1 MFCRLSLAQPSRR
14 IRLEIDA
21 EQLLFLRCLCQII
34 CRLKFGTVPA
44 TEESKK
50 ARCSSAAFPKLF
62 RSRNTCFPFYSVAA
76 LLRNIASPPWLSLGI
91 KDLLK
96 EEVRLLDEE
105 RIFWMKG
112 GFWVKGDF

>member
-34 CRLKFGTVPA
+34 CRLKFGTAPA

-76 LLRNIASPPWLSLGI
+76 LPEKHCFTSLVITGY
-91 KDLLK
+91 K
-96 EEVRLLDEE
+96 RLAE
-105 RIFWMKG
+105 G
-112 GFWVKGDF
+112 GSEAFG